1 MSIDWSDEKAMG
13 CTSPLSLGVVSVAVD
28 EALESEDGVIV
39 EVAVSVVASDED
51 DWSTLDDDNGAA
63 DAMFLAL

>member
-13 CTSPLSLGVVSVAVD
+13 CTSPLSLDVVAVAVD
-28 EALESEDGVIV
+28 EAFESEDGVIV

-51 DWSTLDDDNGAA
+51 D
-63 DAMFLAL
+63 